1 MPTTIEMSDY
11 TVGSDAYQEIP
22 AVCAA
27 QHMNK
32 VVLIGG
38 KRALGAA
45 EGLIRNA
52 LEGSEVEILGS
63 FVYGTECTQA
73 NADRLLAEPAV
84 QQADVIFAIGGGKAI
99 DTCKVVADLAHKP
112 VFSFP
117 TICSNCSAAT
127 AIAVVYDD
135 NGAFSHYHYPP
146 CPRHIF
152 INPQIIAEAPDE
164 YFWAGIGDALSK
176 QPEVEYATSKDEL
189 DVTAE
194 LGLSLARTCSEPLFR
209 WGEQGLDD
217 VRANRSSE
225 AVERIALDIV
235 INTGYVSNLTNQPDF
250 YYNSCIAHAF
260 YNGSTGIVREGHF
273 LHGQVVS
280 FGVLV
285 LFAYAGDED
294 NLHRYAEFNKKLG
307 LPVTLAEINL
317 DDADLED
324 LRRYAEHSNEWK
336 QQKPEPVDPD
346 RFIAAIKAAD
356 AFGREL
362 LEA

>member
-1 MPTTIEMSDY
+1 MSTTIEMSDY
-11 TVGSDAYQEIP
+11 TVGSDAYREIP

-27 QHMNK
+27 QRMDK

-45 EGLIRNA
+45 EPLIRAA
-52 LEGSEVEILGS
+52 LEGSGVQILGS

-84 QQADVIFAIGGGKAI
+84 QQADVVFAVGGGKAI
-99 DTCKVVADLAHKP
+99 DTCKVAADLAHKP

-135 NGAFSHYHYPP
+135 SGAFSHYHYPP

-152 INPQIIAEAPDE
+152 INPQVIAEAPEE

-176 QPEVEYATSKDEL
+176 QPEVEYASSN
-189 DVTAE
+189 AE
-194 LGLSLARTCSEPLFR
+194 LGHTAQLGVALAKACTEPLIAF
-209 WGEQGLDD
+209 GAQGIADCRNN
-217 VRANRSSE
+217 VVSE
-225 AVERIALDIV
+225 AVQEIALDIV
-235 INTGYVSNLTNQPDF
+235 VSTGYVSNLTNQPDF
-250 YYNSCIAHAF
+250 YYNSSIAHAF
-260 YNGSTGIVREGHF
+260 YNASTSVARPGTY

-285 LFAYAGDED
+285 LHAFTGND
-294 NLHRYAEFNKKLG
+294 AELDRIARFNRSIG
-307 LPVTLAEINL
+307 LPVTLAEIGL
-317 DDADLED
+317 TEDDLPQIARE
-324 LRRYAEHSNEWK
+324 ATKTNEWK
-336 QQKPEPVDPD
+336 NLPYPTMTEQ
-346 RFIAAIKAAD
+346 FIEAVKKAD
-356 AFGREL
+356 AYGQKVLAE
-362 LEA
+362 